1 MSEYKFISHQI
12 QVDLERSIGEV
23 PLNVLGEIMLASVM
37 INNNKLQI
45 NKWMNEWMNKCETH
59 IQSFTYEK
67 YVPCSAKI
75 RRFSLTEK

>member
-1 MSEYKFISHQI
+1 MLPHSDFIQMSEYKFISHQI

-45 NKWMNEWMNKCETH
+45 NK
-59 IQSFTYEK
+59 
-67 YVPCSAKI
+67 
-75 RRFSLTEK
+75 